1 MLHGSC
7 FTSKVVLMSHR
18 DYAKSRS
25 KLSMFGGAD
34 ADELAPFRTTSLM
47 WMSGISLLIVPML
60 TLIDVPVGRWLAIH
74 RPSKEV
80 ASLFELAGYFS
91 HATGVFLIL
100 LCILL
105 MAPRRRRYVPRLAV
119 LAMGAGAVST
129 LAKMFVLRERPSR
142 INLDIATY
150 DKAWHW
156 VFDWSLDQ
164 VATFDAGTRAFPSSN
179 MAVAAAF
186 AIGLAAVLPRGR
198 WVFAMM
204 LLGTMLHRMYS
215 GAHFISD
222 VFGGA
227 AFGLIWGYV
236 CFHPKL
242 LGSLFDRMES
252 ERRPKRPLFEEKI
265 PRIDE
270 ATRVDDAKSDEDKG
284 RFAA

>member
-1 MLHGSC
+1 MPLPAH
-7 FTSKVVLMSHR
+7 
-18 DYAKSRS
+18 AKMRS

-47 WMSGISLLIVPML
+47 WMSGIALLIVPML
-60 TLIDVPVGRWLAIH
+60 TLVDIPVGRWLAENQ
-74 RPSKEV
+74 PSKEV
-80 ASLFELAGYFS
+80 ASLLELTGYFS
-91 HATGVFLIL
+91 HATGIFLIL

-105 MAPRRRRYVPRLAV
+105 MAPRRRRYVTRLAV

-129 LAKMFVLRERPSR
+129 LAKGFVLRERPSR

-164 VATFDAGTRAFPSSN
+164 VANFDAGTRAFPSSN

-198 WVFAMM
+198 WVFAIM
-204 LLGTMLHRMYS
+204 LLGTMIQRIYS

-227 AFGLIWGYV
+227 AFGLIWAYV

-252 ERRPKRPLFEEKI
+252 ERRPRRPLFEEKFPDVNEI
-265 PRIDE
+265 RPTENKDRM
-270 ATRVDDAKSDEDKG
+270 
-284 RFAA
+284 AA